1 MANCNHKYIIYAT
14 WICRGSLTASTWSHQ
29 IRIWR
34 VWSWL
39 CFENR
44 SVRSIRVRNRTRF
57 LFLLL
62 FLFLFLYFWLGSARG
77 CKWHL
82 IFEQDRG
89 CINWK
94 RVETIRCARQTQKLT
109 RPYGIL
115 LSSVAAAPPT
125 RSLTLTFQPKV
136 RPQSELGWAGWAA
149 DCQFHGQV
157 NNFLSRQLQEC
168 QLWSS
173 SSSRNRNQPVMPANW
188 YSNCSPTRC
197 CCCCSSSSGSDHGL
211 SSHCSFWLAKMSNRL
226 LGRVRF
232 GSCCCFLG
240 WQAQNGNKKRNQHHE
255 LRIKLQIFAARC
267 SFCCCCCCCCSSLS
281 KRSTKGE
288 TKANRSWKSLGGSQL
303 LQLESAGVSIEQQ
316 FVTHKWSC

>member
-62 FLFLFLYFWLGSARG
+62 FLFLFLFLYFWFGSARG

-94 RVETIRCARQTQKLT
+94 RVETIRCARQIQKLT

-115 LSSVAAAPPT
+115 LSSLAAAPPT

-136 RPQSELGWAGWAA
+136 RPQSELSWAEL
-149 DCQFHGQV
+149 DE
-157 NNFLSRQLQEC
+157 QLIA
-168 QLWSS
+168 SS
-173 SSSRNRNQPVMPANW
+173 M
-188 YSNCSPTRC
+188 
-197 CCCCSSSSGSDHGL
+197 G
-211 SSHCSFWLAKMSNRL
+211 RL
-226 LGRVRF
+226 
-232 GSCCCFLG
+232 
-240 WQAQNGNKKRNQHHE
+240 
-255 LRIKLQIFAARC
+255 IT
-267 SFCCCCCCCCSSLS
+267 SSLDNCKNAS
-281 KRSTKGE
+281 YGAR
-288 TKANRSWKSLGGSQL
+288 ARVVIVINL
-303 LQLESAGVSIEQQ
+303 
-316 FVTHKWSC
+316 